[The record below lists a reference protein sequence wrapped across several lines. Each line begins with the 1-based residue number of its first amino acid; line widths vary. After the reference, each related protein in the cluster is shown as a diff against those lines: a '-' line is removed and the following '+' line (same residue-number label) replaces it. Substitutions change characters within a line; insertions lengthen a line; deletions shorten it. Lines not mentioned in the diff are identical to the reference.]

1 MKQPRHT
8 DGRPATIVAV
18 VEPRQLAYP
27 TLGVRQVIALQ
38 DGKRILMCHELAPA
52 EPAEGR
58 RASVARG
65 AMAVDL
71 IGLAEDDRW
80 ELVDRVV
87 PPGTGWIE
95 DLVLLDD
102 NTVLVN
108 EMQWGPRLSLVRVT
122 PSGLKATNGIDI
134 DTIKG
139 CRADECYLNAYRLD
153 NGYVCVDG
161 PWSYHAFPLMLE
173 LQVDQNLQLEVLRS
187 GVVDCRP
194 LGDTRAIDGDS
205 AIQEEWAGLFASVGK
220 EHCIGVSKDEAR
232 LVLRAIRVLG
242 QDLLIEPIQEI
253 HAEGTWSVGSPWD
266 RPRDDVIAAWDSG
279 RGLVMF
285 RWDGGRLI
293 EDQVIPGQPGL
304 IARELIGAG
313 DHAFLSLAPPRSGW
327 TSPERC
333 IAAVDWNLG
342 VMRTRWVGSGI
353 YWHSPSWMVSLAAD
367 EDHLIA
373 RRLTKNSESEV
384 LIRLP
389 LPPQFWRGARRFTWS
404 IHFLTE
410 HVLLLN
416 REHQCFVVDLTSFR
430 G

>member
-1 MKQPRHT
+1 MKPSRHP
-8 DGRPATIVAV
+8 DGRPATIGAAI
-18 VEPRQLAYP
+18 ESRQLAYP
-27 TLGVRQVIALQ
+27 TLGVHQVIALQ
-38 DGKRILMCHELAPA
+38 DGKRILMCHELAPE
-52 EPAEGR
+52 EPADGR

-65 AMAVDL
+65 AMALDL
-71 IGLAEDDRW
+71 ISLEADDRW
-80 ELVDRVV
+80 ELVDRIV
-87 PPGTGWIE
+87 PPRTGWIE
-95 DLVLLDD
+95 DLVLLDG

-108 EMQWGPRLSLVRVT
+108 EMLRGPRLWLVRVT
-122 PSGLKATNGIDI
+122 PSGLRATNSIDI

-173 LQVDQNLQLEVLRS
+173 LQVDQNLQLQVGRS

-194 LGDTRAIDGDS
+194 LGDTRAIDDDT
-205 AIQEEWAGLFASVGK
+205 AIQEEWAGLFANVGK
-220 EHCIGVSKDEAR
+220 EHCIGISKDETR

-242 QDLLIEPIQEI
+242 QDLLIEPIQEL
-253 HAEGTWSVGSPWD
+253 HAEGTWSVGSPWY
-266 RPRDDVIAAWDSG
+266 RPRDDVIPAWDSG

-285 RWDGGRLI
+285 RWDGRRLV
-293 EDQVIPGQPGL
+293 EDQVIPWPTGL
-304 IARELIGAG
+304 IAKALIGAG
-313 DHAFLSLAPPRSGW
+313 DHAFLCLAPPRSGW
-327 TSPERC
+327 TSPEHC
-333 IAAVDWNLG
+333 IAAVDWTLG

-353 YWHSPSWMVSLAAD
+353 YWHSPSWMVSLAAG

-373 RRLTKNSESEV
+373 RSLTKNSEGEV

-389 LPPQFWRGARRFTWS
+389 LTPQFWNGVRRFTWS
-404 IHFLTE
+404 IHFVSE